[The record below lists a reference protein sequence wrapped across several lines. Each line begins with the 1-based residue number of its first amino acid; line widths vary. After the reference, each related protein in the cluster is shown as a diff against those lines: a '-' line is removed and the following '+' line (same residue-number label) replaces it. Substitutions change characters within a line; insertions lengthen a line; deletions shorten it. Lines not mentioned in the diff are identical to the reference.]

1 MDKFLNLPE
10 EKRKRIVDAALKS
23 FGANGYKKTSVSD
36 IAKAADISKAMVF
49 HYFGT
54 KKDLYL
60 YLVKMCTDIIINEL
74 NNGFDF
80 TTTDFFERIKQSSEL
95 KASVMRKHTDI
106 PAFLIGAYFE
116 SDPEVKSDITSLLA
130 IGDDYR
136 DKIAFEGMDTSK
148 FKEGIDPKL
157 VLKMLI
163 WMAEGYSSQ
172 LSVSTMD
179 LDVML
184 KEFYECMD
192 LLRDNF
198 YKEEYL

>member
-10 EKRKRIVDAALKS
+10 EKRNRIVDAALKT
-23 FGANGYKKTSVSD
+23 FGTNGYKKTSVSD
-36 IAKAADISKAMVF
+36 IAKVADISKAMVF

-60 YLVKMCTDIIINEL
+60 YLLKMCTDIIINEI
-74 NNGFDF
+74 NNGFDS
-80 TTTDFFERIKQSSEL
+80 TVTDFFERIKQSAEL
-95 KASVMRKHTDI
+95 KASVMRKHTNI
-106 PAFLIGAYFE
+106 PAFILGAYFE
-116 SDPEVKSDITSLLA
+116 SDSEVKSDITSLLA
-130 IGDDYR
+130 VGDDYR
-136 DKIAFEGMDTSK
+136 DKIAFDGMDTLK

-172 LSVSTMD
+172 LSFSTLD

-192 LLRDNF
+192 LLRNNF

>member
-10 EKRKRIVDAALKS
+10 DKRKRIVDAALKS

-60 YLVKMCTDIIINEL
+60 YLIRMCTDIIINEI
-74 NNGFDF
+74 NSGFDS
-80 TTTDFFERIKQSSEL
+80 TVTDFFERIKQSSKL
-95 KASVMRKHTDI
+95 KASVMKKHNYI
-106 PAFLIGAYFE
+106 PAFLIGVYFE
-116 SDPEVKSDITSLLA
+116 SDPEVKSDITTLLA
-130 IGDDYR
+130 AGDDYR

-148 FKEGIDPKL
+148 FKEGIDPKS

-163 WMAEGYSSQ
+163 WMAEGYFGQ
-172 LSVSTMD
+172 LPASI
-179 LDVML
+179 LDIDAML

-192 LLRDNF
+192 LLRNNF

>member
-1 MDKFLNLPE
+1 MDKFFNLPE

-163 WMAEGYSSQ
+163 WMAEGYTSQ

>member
-10 EKRKRIVDAALKS
+10 EKRNRIVDAALKS
-23 FGANGYKKTSVSD
+23 FGTNGYKKTSVND

-116 SDPEVKSDITSLLA
+116 SDPEVKADITSLLA
-130 IGDDYR
+130 VGDDYR
-136 DKIAFEGMDTSK
+136 DKIAFDGMDTSK

-172 LSVSTMD
+172 LSVSTLD

-192 LLRDNF
+192 LLRNNF

>member
-10 EKRKRIVDAALKS
+10 DKRNRIVDAALKS
-23 FGANGYKKTSVSD
+23 FGTNGYKKTSVSD

-60 YLVKMCTDIIINEL
+60 YLIRMCTDIIINEI
-74 NNGFDF
+74 NNGFDS
-80 TTTDFFERIKQSSEL
+80 TVTDFFERIKQSSEL
-95 KASVMRKHTDI
+95 KASVMKRHTDI
-106 PAFLIGAYFE
+106 PAFLISAYFE
-116 SDPEVKSDITSLLA
+116 SEPEVKSEITSLLA

-136 DKIAFEGMDTSK
+136 DKIAFDGMDTSK

-172 LSVSTMD
+172 LSASALD

-184 KEFYECMD
+184 KEFFECMD
-192 LLRDNF
+192 LLRNNF

>member
-23 FGANGYKKTSVSD
+23 FGENGFKKTSVSD

-60 YLVKMCTDIIINEL
+60 YLIRMCTDIIINEI
-74 NNGFDF
+74 NSGFDS
-80 TTTDFFERIKQSSEL
+80 TITDFFERIKQSSEL
-95 KASVMRKHTDI
+95 KVSVVKKHNDI

-116 SDPEVKSDITSLLA
+116 SDPEVKSDIASLFA
-130 IGDDYR
+130 VGNDYR
-136 DKIAFEGMDTSK
+136 DKISFDGMDTSK

-157 VLKMLI
+157 VQKMLI
-163 WMAEGYSSQ
+163 WMAEGYSSN
-172 LSVSTMD
+172 LSVSTLD
-179 LDVML
+179 LDVIL

-192 LLRDNF
+192 LLRNNF